1 MAKAFVDQF
10 SFLETYFSI
19 MITEELVSENNILT
33 LYASFFGNIEYIA
46 NEKTQLFF
54 LKNNLS
60 NISALNESY
69 TNSYIL

>member
-10 SFLETYFSI
+10 SFLETYFPV
-19 MITEELVSENNILT
+19 MITQELVSENNILT

-60 NISALNESY
+60 NISALNESS

>member
-10 SFLETYFSI
+10 SFLEIYFPV
-19 MITEELVSENNILT
+19 MITQELVSENNILT

-60 NISALNESY
+60 NISALNESS